1 VHPVGSF
8 CADISRCT
16 VNKTL
21 LFFVCLFVCLFVDN
35 GNVFGVSI
43 TGGRTCFRSITQRHR
58 SVQIFSC
65 VIRPSSCSEERMRH
79 FSVPFVSVTVTDIVN
94 RY

>member
-1 VHPVGSF
+1 V
-8 CADISRCT
+8 
-16 VNKTL
+16 
-21 LFFVCLFVCLFVDN
+21 FVDN

-43 TGGRTCFRSITQRHR
+43 TRGRTRFRTITERHR

-65 VIRPSSCSEERMRH
+65 VIRPSSCTEERLRH
-79 FSVPFVSVTVTDIVN
+79 LSVPFVSVTVTDIVN